1 MQMKAAKF
9 GWYLS
14 TIPLPLV
21 VSALVLLVLR
31 SVIEGAGWLWLTSW
45 SDAAERDD
53 DMTSAGFYHTA
64 VYCLI
69 GLSFGE
75 RSTHCELLSFS
86 CDVIIVNGEFMAF
99 IQL

>member
-1 MQMKAAKF
+1 MKTTKF

-45 SDAAERDD
+45 SDDAERDD
-53 DMTSAGFYHTA
+53 DMTSAGAYRTV

-75 RSTHCELLSFS
+75 WQTQCKS
-86 CDVIIVNGEFMAF
+86 
-99 IQL
+99 

>member
-1 MQMKAAKF
+1 MDVAKF

-14 TIPLPLV
+14 TIPLPLI

-45 SDAAERDD
+45 SDDAGRYD
-53 DMTSAGFYHTA
+53 DMTSEGVYRTA
-64 VYCLI
+64 VYFLI

-75 RSTHCELLSFS
+75 
-86 CDVIIVNGEFMAF
+86 
-99 IQL
+99 

>member
-1 MQMKAAKF
+1 MKAAKF

-45 SDAAERDD
+45 SDDAERDD
-53 DMTSAGFYHTA
+53 DMTSAGFYRTA

-75 RSTHCELLSFS
+75 WQTHCKS
-86 CDVIIVNGEFMAF
+86 
-99 IQL
+99 